1 MNDSGKPEQFIDLY
15 TRHQRRVYLYIL
27 TLIPNRAD
35 AEDILQETNL
45 VLWQKFDEFRSG
57 TNFFSW
63 ACRIAHYEVLKLRR
77 RKSRGMRF
85 FTDEF
90 LEDIAVEIT
99 ADADMLETQY
109 QALADCLEKLSD
121 KDRDLIQRRYLPES
135 SVKLVADQVGRSVD
149 AVYKALN
156 RIREALFECVDRTLS
171 AEERR

>member
-1 MNDSGKPEQFIDLY
+1 MNDSGKTEQFIDLY

-77 RKSRGMRF
+77 SKSRGMRF

-135 SVKLVADQVGRSVD
+135 SVNSVAGQVGRSVD

-171 AEERR
+171 AEDRR